1 LLVELVLKLVP
12 EPEPE
17 LMPVP
22 VLELELELEL
32 VPEQVPVLVPEPELV
47 PARHR
52 QPSSRPTTIPA
63 GLSIFSFSSKNSFT

>member
-1 LLVELVLKLVP
+1 
-12 EPEPE
+12 
-17 LMPVP
+17 
-22 VLELELELEL
+22 
-32 VPEQVPVLVPEPELV
+32 V